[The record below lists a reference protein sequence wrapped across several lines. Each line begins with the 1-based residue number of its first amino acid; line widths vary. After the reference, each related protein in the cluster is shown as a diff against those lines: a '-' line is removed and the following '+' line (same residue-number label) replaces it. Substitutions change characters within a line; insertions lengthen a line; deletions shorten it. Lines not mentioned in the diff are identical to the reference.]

1 MIDNKTLMHKY
12 ETLKKSHEK
21 LLDEHFNVMQENR
34 ELYITNN
41 KLSNEVDSYKRQV
54 REDADL
60 IQTKKVFDVLSNLI
74 KKKESCSYRYLIYDL
89 LGFDKSAYSELINGM
104 TVTNFLVECFDEGKY
119 HDK

>member
-21 LLDEHFNVMQENR
+21 LLDEYFNVIQENR

-41 KLSNEVDSYKRQV
+41 KLSNKVDSYKRQV

-74 KKKESCSYRYLIYDL
+74 MKKESCSYRYLIYDL
-89 LGFDKSAYSELINGM
+89 LGFDKSAYEPLLSGM
-104 TVTNFLVECFDEGKY
+104 TITNLLVDTFKD
-119 HDK
+119 DK